1 MILRRRLSGG
11 FTLIELL
18 VTVALVGLIA
28 SMAFPFA
35 ELSVAR
41 ARERDLRDALQQIRT
56 GIDAYK
62 QAFDEGRIQQK
73 VGQTGY
79 PPNLQVLEDGVD
91 DVKNPTVG
99 KKLYFLR
106 RIPRDPFSSNPSQSA
121 ADTWGK
127 RSYASSA
134 KNPQEGED
142 VFDVYSKSK
151 ATGINGIPYRQW

>member
-41 ARERDLRDALQQIRT
+41 ARERELRDALQQIRT

-79 PPNLQVLEDGVD
+79 PPTLQTLEDGVD
-91 DVKNPTVG
+91 DFKNPTKG

-106 RIPRDPFSSNPSQSA
+106 RIPRDPLASNPSQSA

-127 RSYASSA
+127 RSYASPPT
-134 KNPQEGED
+134 NPQEGED
-142 VFDVYSKSK
+142 VFDVYSRSK

>member
-1 MILRRRLSGG
+1 MIRRQHPCGG

-35 ELSVAR
+35 ELSVTH

-56 GIDAYK
+56 AIDAYK
-62 QAFDEGRIQQK
+62 QAYDEGRILQK

-91 DVKNPTVG
+91 DAKSPNKG
-99 KKLYFLR
+99 KKFYFLR
-106 RIPRDPFSSNPSQSA
+106 RIPRDPFSADPSLSA

-127 RSYASSA
+127 RCYASPS
-134 KNPQEGED
+134 NSPQEGED
-142 VFDVYSKSK
+142 VFDVFSKSP

>member
-1 MILRRRLSGG
+1 MILRWRLSGG

-79 PPNLQVLEDGVD
+79 PPNLQILEDGVD

-127 RSYASSA
+127 RSYASPA
-134 KNPQEGED
+134 KSPQEGAD

-151 ATGINGIPYRQW
+151 ATGINGIPYGQW